1 MNKQDIL
8 KAGKIAQEVREF
20 ARGIIFKDK
29 LLLEIA
35 EAIEDKIIELGGEP
49 AFPVNLSINEVAAH
63 YTPSHEDTKLAYGLL
78 KVDFGVS
85 VDGWVADT
93 AFTLDLEK
101 TNENKN
107 LIDAAEAAL
116 ANALKVV
123 NKNSTLGEIGS
134 VIEKTITEKGFS
146 VIINLSGHSMGEYDL
161 HAGITIPNIDT
172 GSVEKLGE
180 GLFAIEPFATN
191 GSGRVKDGRD
201 SGIYALVDSKN
212 VRSPI
217 AREVLDFIAE
227 EYSTLPFC
235 SRWLVKKFGTKALI
249 GLRQLEANGNLHSF
263 AQLVEVNRGKVAQA
277 EHTIFIEKG
286 KKVVVTSRGD

>member
-1 MNKQDIL
+1 ML
-8 KAGKIAQEVREF
+8 K
-20 ARGIIFKDK
+20 
-29 LLLEIA
+29 
-35 EAIEDKIIELGGEP
+35 
-49 AFPVNLSINEVAAH
+49 
-63 YTPSHEDTKLAYGLL
+63 
-78 KVDFGVS
+78 
-85 VDGWVADT
+85 
-93 AFTLDLEK
+93 
-101 TNENKN
+101 
-107 LIDAAEAAL
+107 
-116 ANALKVV
+116 
-123 NKNSTLGEIGS
+123 
-134 VIEKTITEKGFS
+134 KGFS

-277 EHTIFIEKG
+277 EHTIFIEKE
-286 KKVVVTSRGD
+286 KVVVTSRD